1 MSAHPYR
8 SAHGAALRGCHQQ
21 TESYLLSTLMT
32 AGELISGDA
41 SHFVIVVMATVVDFV
56 DP

>member
-1 MSAHPYR
+1 M
-8 SAHGAALRGCHQQ
+8 ALHCVGCHQQ